1 MINNVY
7 GKGKKHV
14 LTVGWDENSNSKL
27 IVEDMYIQHQEK
39 EYPFPHILDGCE
51 ITKCEFRKNDTELY
65 IEYTDKDTQKTE
77 NRTLKLKDFR

>member
-1 MINNVY
+1 
-7 GKGKKHV
+7 
-14 LTVGWDENSNSKL
+14 
-27 IVEDMYIQHQEK
+27 MYIQHQEK